1 MNDSPTSTPLRS
13 LCVYC
18 GSASGRQ
25 PAYADAA
32 RALAQAMVARD
43 IRLVYGGASVGI
55 MGTVADEILRLGGEA
70 VGVIPQALMRK
81 ELAHA
86 GLTELHVTPSM
97 HARKMLMAELA
108 DGFVAL
114 PGGIG
119 TFEEIFEVWTWA
131 QLGFHA
137 KPCGLLDVN
146 GYYSGLCAFLDHVR
160 DQGFMKDAHRGMLL
174 CDADAS
180 RLLDRL
186 ADYEPPRVQKWV
198 RQPTQL

>member
-1 MNDSPTSTPLRS
+1 MKNI
-13 LCVYC
+13 CVFL
-18 GSASGRQ
+18 GANPGLD
-25 PAYADAA
+25 PAYAATA
-32 RALAQAMVARD
+32 RILGAELVR
-43 IRLVYGGASVGI
+43 RGLGLVYGGSAVGL
-55 MGTVADEILRLGGEA
+55 MRVLADAVMEAGGEA
-70 VGVIPQALMRK
+70 TGVIPKALFDK
-81 ELAHA
+81 EIGHT
-86 GLTELHVTPSM
+86 GLTSLEVVDSM
-97 HARKMLMAELA
+97 HQRKARMAELSDA
-108 DGFVAL
+108 FVAL

-119 TFEEIFEVWTWA
+119 TLEELFEVFTWA